1 MAWRHTL
8 RWCVL
13 VALWLGACGAP
24 APAASKP
31 SAADAR
37 GSGAPTGGGQAAS
50 APAGGAPAL
59 AQAAGAAAASAA
71 PVVPPQLDPPQTVR
85 FSYTQIA
92 AETPVYLAIEH
103 GYFKELGVNAELI
116 PMTNAT
122 ETMPMLTADQLDFGS
137 QAISPAFFN
146 AVARGV
152 GIRMVGDRGSNIV
165 GRSTVSLAIRKDIV
179 DGLPWTG
186 FQNLKGLKI
195 AVSGPGIELYY
206 LERFLQLGGLGWD
219 DIDIASPFSF
229 PDMAAGLTNK
239 ALDGAVFNE
248 PLATQLEQFG
258 TIQKVSYAD
267 TAAPGWHTSGILF
280 GEPFAERTQ
289 LARNAMVGWLRGV
302 RHYWDA
308 YDGRR
313 DFQDVVDMLVKYTP
327 VKDEA
332 LIRKVPPTGQNPEGY
347 LDPQKIATMQ
357 DWYIGH
363 GLVTQRTDLSKAVDM
378 SFVDYATSVLGPYEP
393 VANPRRPN

>member
-8 RWCVL
+8 LWCVL

-357 DWYIGH
+357 DWYTDH

>member
-1 MAWRHTL
+1 VCPPL
-8 RWCVL
+8 
-13 VALWLGACGAP
+13 
-24 APAASKP
+24 P
-31 SAADAR
+31 S
-37 GSGAPTGGGQAAS
+37 T
-50 APAGGAPAL
+50 
-59 AQAAGAAAASAA
+59 AAGAAGAPQAAASAA
-71 PVVPPQLDPPQTVR
+71 APSAAEASTRTVAPQLDPPQTVR

-103 GYFKELGVNAELI
+103 GYFKELGINAELI

-137 QAISPAFFN
+137 QAVSPAFFN

-152 GIRMVGDRGSNIV
+152 GIRMVGDRGSNI
-165 GRSTVSLAIRKDIV
+165 GGKSTVSLAIRKDIV

-186 FQNLKGLKI
+186 FSNLKGLKI

-219 DIDIASPFSF
+219 DIDVASPFSF

-239 ALDGAVFNE
+239 ALDGAMFNE
-248 PLATQLEQFG
+248 PLATQLEQSG

-280 GEPFAERTQ
+280 GEPFAERTPV
-289 LARNAMVGWLRGV
+289 ARNAMVGWLRGV

-313 DFQDVVDMLVKYTP
+313 DFQDIVDALVKYTP

-332 LIRKVPPTGQNPEGY
+332 LIRKVPPTGQNPDGY

-357 DWYIGH
+357 DWYIGR
-363 GLVTQRTDLSKAVDM
+363 GMVSQRTDLSKAFDM
-378 SFVDYATSVLGPYEP
+378 SFVDYAMSVLGPYEP

>member
-1 MAWRHTL
+1 MAWQQTL
-8 RWCVL
+8 RWSVL
-13 VALWLGACGAP
+13 AALWLGACGAP

-31 SAADAR
+31 AAA
-37 GSGAPTGGGQAAS
+37 GAQASGAPAS
-50 APAGGAPAL
+50 APASSAP
-59 AQAAGAAAASAA
+59 AQAAAPAAAPAA
-71 PVVPPQLDPPQTVR
+71 PAAAGRVVAPQLDPPQTVR

-103 GYFKELGVNAELI
+103 GYFRELGINADLI

-152 GIRMVGDRGSNIV
+152 GIRMVGDRGSNI
-165 GRSTVSLAIRKDIV
+165 GSKSTVSLSIRKDIV

-195 AVSGPGIELYY
+195 AVTGPGIELYY

-219 DIDIASPFSF
+219 DIDLASPFSF

-239 ALDGAVFNE
+239 ALDGAIFNE

-267 TAAPGWHTSGILF
+267 AAAPGWHTSGILF

-313 DFQDVVDMLVKYTP
+313 DFQEVVDALVKYTP

-357 DWYIGH
+357 DWYIGN
-363 GLVTQRTDLSKAVDM
+363 GMVTQRTDLSKAVDM
-378 SFVDYATSVLGPYEP
+378 TFVDYAMSVLGPYEP